1 MTMSNEK
8 TRECEL
14 LTFRKE
20 GRQATVATNGDIIVV
35 QTPDEVRDFLKL
47 WKAIAFLE
55 ARDWT
60 IDTEGCKGF

>member
-1 MTMSNEK
+1 MSNEK
-8 TRECEL
+8 TKNCEL
-14 LTFRKE
+14 LTFRK
-20 GRQATVATNGDIIVV
+20 GMIRATVATNGELIVV

-47 WKAIAFLE
+47 WKAVAYLE